1 MQEQK
6 TPLSATD
13 WIQAAFR
20 ALAKGGPQA
29 IRAEAIAR
37 DLKVSKGS
45 FYWHFKDVPALKLQ
59 MLEHWQRKAT
69 EAIIQLVDNSV
80 ASSVGRLHLLVEV
93 ASTTDTSAYGGVNVE
108 AAIRDWGRYDEHAF
122 AAVETV
128 DEKRLHY
135 VTELFSN
142 CGIPE
147 PQSRSYSRLLYG
159 SLIGLEALS
168 GHTKADRKND
178 LLGLLDLLLGGNK
191 VVN

>member
-6 TPLSATD
+6 TRLTSQD

-20 ALAKGGPQA
+20 ALCAGGPQA
-29 IRAEAIAR
+29 IKAEAIAR
-37 DLKVSKGS
+37 ELKVSKGS

-69 EAIIQLVDNSV
+69 EAIIQLVDNSGENS
-80 ASSVGRLHLLVEV
+80 AGRLYLLVEV
-93 ASTTDTSAYGGVNVE
+93 ATNTDTYAYGGVNVE

-122 AAVETV
+122 EAVKTV
-128 DEKRLHY
+128 DEKRLNY

-147 PQSRSYSRLLYG
+147 PQCRSFSRLLYG

-168 GHTKADRKND
+168 GRTKADRQHD
-178 LLGLLDLLLGGNK
+178 LLQLLDLLLGGNK
-191 VVN
+191 VAR